1 MVVTRSGEE
10 AVMAV
15 SLTNRLKS
23 GEVNPP
29 AAKLVGFRMLSCGN
43 GESRFEMEA
52 GERHHNP
59 MGTVH
64 GGILCTLADSAMG
77 MAFASTLEGEETF
90 TTLEVKINFLRPVFE
105 GTLFAGARVVHRG
118 RSVGMVECDVA
129 TEDGKLVARA
139 VSTCSVLRGEMAKGR

>member
-1 MVVTRSGEE
+1 MSESFSEKLRTGDIH
-10 AVMAV
+10 
-15 SLTNRLKS
+15 
-23 GEVNPP
+23 PP
-29 AAKLVGFRMLSCGN
+29 AADLVGFRMLSYGN

-52 GERHHNP
+52 GIRHHNP

-77 MAFASTLEGEETF
+77 MAFASTLDEGETF
-90 TTLEVKINFLRPVFE
+90 TTLEVKINFLRPIFE
-105 GTLFAGARVVHRG
+105 EKLYAAAKVVHRG
-118 RSVGMVECDVA
+118 RSVGLVDCDVT